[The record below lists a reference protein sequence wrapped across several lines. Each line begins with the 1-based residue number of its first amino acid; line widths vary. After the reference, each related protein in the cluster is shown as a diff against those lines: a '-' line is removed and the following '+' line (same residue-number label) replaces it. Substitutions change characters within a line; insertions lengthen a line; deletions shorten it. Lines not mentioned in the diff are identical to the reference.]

1 MARFNNELR
10 VPNNFEKSAPAF
22 DITSPKM
29 SSSIKQPEA
38 KRNPQTILFCDT
50 LAINDPICL
59 VSELGGTNLNITID
73 QSVTSSFI
81 DDTLDHSNSKLSQNS
96 TPAKRFSSLSL
107 PEPKLD
113 TSDFES
119 DAKEN
124 TEEELETCSQS
135 SGDNVPPV
143 TGTEKDISTSD
154 SPLPKKFKR
163 RNAEMYNDI
172 KE

>member
-1 MARFNNELR
+1 M
-10 VPNNFEKSAPAF
+10 
-22 DITSPKM
+22 
-29 SSSIKQPEA
+29 
-38 KRNPQTILFCDT
+38 
-50 LAINDPICL
+50 
-59 VSELGGTNLNITID
+59 NLSID
-73 QSVTSSFI
+73 QSLTSSFI
-81 DDTLDHSNSKLSQNS
+81 DDTLDNGNSKLSQSS
-96 TPAKRFSSLSL
+96 TSVKRFSSLSL

-135 SGDNVPPV
+135 SGDNVPII
-143 TGTEKDISTSD
+143 TGTEKDTSTSD

-163 RNAEMYNDI
+163 RNAEMYNDAI